1 MLKILESK
9 KLVMM
14 LTHYATMILGVSLT
28 DVKEIFAIACFAI
41 SLLIGLFNLIMLIV
55 KAARDGKIDKEELAE
70 IIAQIKEI
78 QQTIEK
84 EGNLKDEKC
93 GQSKEITDTNDR
105 AA

>member
-1 MLKILESK
+1 
-9 KLVMM
+9 MM
-14 LTHYATMILGVSLT
+14 LTHYATMILGVTLT

-41 SLLIGLFNLIMLIV
+41 SLLIGLFNLVMLIV

-84 EGNLKDEKC
+84 EGILKNEEC
-93 GQSKEITDTNDR
+93 GQIEGADDKTVR
-105 AA
+105 

>member
-1 MLKILESK
+1 MLKFLESK

-14 LTHYATMILGVSLT
+14 LTHYATMILGVTLT

-41 SLLIGLFNLIMLIV
+41 SLLIGLFNLVMLII

-84 EGNLKDEKC
+84 EGILKDEKC
-93 GQSKEITDTNDR
+93 GQIEGADDKTVR
-105 AA
+105 

>member
-1 MLKILESK
+1 
-9 KLVMM
+9 MM
-14 LTHYATMILGVSLT
+14 LTHYATMILGVTLT
-28 DVKEIFAIACFAI
+28 DVKEIFVIACFAI
-41 SLLIGLFNLIMLIV
+41 SLLIGLFNLVMLII

-93 GQSKEITDTNDR
+93 GQIEGADDKTVR
-105 AA
+105 